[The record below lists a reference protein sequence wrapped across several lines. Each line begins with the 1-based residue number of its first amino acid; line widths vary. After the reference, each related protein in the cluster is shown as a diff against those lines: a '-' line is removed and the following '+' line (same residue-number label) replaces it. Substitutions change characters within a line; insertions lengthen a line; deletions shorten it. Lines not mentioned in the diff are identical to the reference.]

1 MIHESAHHGFGDTST
16 GPGED
21 VLEGLHRGRVERR
34 AYRRARTLVVSK
46 IVIADG
52 LADCVVRNLSI
63 RGAQVRVLGDVEL
76 PPAFG
81 LLMTSKGLL
90 FDATVVWRNGDKL
103 GLTFCGRHDLHADT
117 DPTDTPGTRT

>member
-16 GPGED
+16 GED
-21 VLEGLHRGRVERR
+21 VLEGLRRGRGERR

-46 IVIADG
+46 IVIGDG

-63 RGAQVRVLGDVEL
+63 RGAQVRVLGAVEL

-81 LLMTSKGLL
+81 LLMASKGLL

-103 GLTFCGRHDLHADT
+103 GLTFRGRRDLHADIDAT
-117 DPTDTPGTRT
+117 ETPGTAT